1 MTGNSRMG
9 IEGTMN
15 TEDET
20 TSGSTTSGTL
30 AITVRALEQGDF
42 FAWYELFAGY
52 ADFYNTPLVDEQAM
66 RAWAWLH
73 GDKSAVRGFVAV
85 DADGAVLGLAH
96 VQEFERLLE
105 NDRGLLLEDLFVGP
119 QHRGKG
125 VATALINHLKDEAR
139 DRGFG
144 VIRWITA
151 EDNATARRLYD
162 SVAEKTDWVTY
173 DLKLG

>member
-1 MTGNSRMG
+1 MSTEEETSTGGGSRR
-9 IEGTMN
+9 
-15 TEDET
+15 
-20 TSGSTTSGTL
+20 
-30 AITVRALEQGDF
+30 TVEIRVRPLEQGDF

-52 ADFYNTPLVDEQAM
+52 AEFYNTPLSDERAM

-73 GDKSAVRGFVAV
+73 GDASAVRGLVAV
-85 DADGAVLGLAH
+85 GDEDEVLGMAH

-105 NDRGLLLEDLFVGP
+105 NDRGLYLEDLFVAEK
-119 QHRGKG
+119 HRGKG
-125 VATALINHLKDEAR
+125 VATALINHLKQEGR

-162 SVAEKTDWVTY
+162 EVAEKTNWVTY
-173 DLKLG
+173 DFNIG

>member
-1 MTGNSRMG
+1 MG
-9 IEGTMN
+9 
-15 TEDET
+15 TEDENT
-20 TSGSTTSGTL
+20 GGTAKSNTL
-30 AITVRALEQGDF
+30 ELTVRPLEQGDF

-52 ADFYNTPLVDEQAM
+52 AEFYNTPLVDERAM

-73 GDKSAVRGFVAV
+73 GDKSAVRGLVAV
-85 DADGAVLGLAH
+85 DASGAVLGLAH

-105 NDRGLLLEDLFVGP
+105 NDRGLLLEDLFVAP

-125 VATALINHLKDEAR
+125 VATAVINHLKDEAR

-151 EDNATARRLYD
+151 EDNETARRLYD

-173 DLKLG
+173 EFKLG

>member
-1 MTGNSRMG
+1 MD
-9 IEGTMN
+9 

-20 TSGSTTSGTL
+20 TGGTAKGTTL
-30 AITVRALEQGDF
+30 ELTVRALEQGDF

-52 ADFYNTPLVDEQAM
+52 AEFYNTPLVDERAM

-73 GDKSAVRGFVAV
+73 GDESAVRGLVAV
-85 DADGAVLGLAH
+85 DAAGAVIGLAH
-96 VQEFERLLE
+96 VQEFQRLLE
-105 NDRGLLLEDLFVGP
+105 NDRGLLLEDLFVSP
-119 QHRGKG
+119 AHRGRG
-125 VATALINHLKDEAR
+125 VATALINHLKEEAR

-151 EDNATARRLYD
+151 EDNATARSLYD
-162 SVAEKTDWVTY
+162 SLAEKTSWVTY